1 MKSMILI
8 ILSLF
13 ILSAGHAANETVQ
26 SNEPQQHTFLV
37 KTDLTKEQVEALLNQ
52 HHQNK
57 NKNKAETTNLHKK
70 FNGTEEKTQL
80 LANEV
85 KPETTQ
91 LKAKKD
97 KHEKKNKEVP
107 EAPEVPEV
115 ENKTEAE
122 TVSLKKKGKK
132 EKNKKQEVPEAPEA
146 PEAPEVPEVENKT
159 EAETVSLKKKGKKEK
174 NKKQEAP
181 EAPEVPEV
189 PEVENKTEAETV
201 SLKKKGKKEK
211 NKKQEAPETPEVKEV
226 ENKTSLLANETSVEE
241 VGEPKTETE
250 KVTLVNKDIPK
261 QSGNRVFGFIFTI
274 LLTIAFVS
282 LIVYATQPKKYKRQF
297 NDNHCELTDYLL
309 VKEN

>member
-57 NKNKAETTNLHKK
+57 NINKAETTNLHKK

-80 LANEV
+80 LVNEV

-107 EAPEVPEV
+107 EAPE
-115 ENKTEAE
+115 A
-122 TVSLKKKGKK
+122 
-132 EKNKKQEVPEAPEA
+132 
-146 PEAPEVPEVENKT
+146 
-159 EAETVSLKKKGKKEK
+159 
-174 NKKQEAP
+174 
-181 EAPEVPEV
+181 PEV

-241 VGEPKTETE
+241 VGEAKTETE

-297 NDNHCELTDYLL
+297 NNNHCELTDYLL

>member
-1 MKSMILI
+1 MKSKILI

-13 ILSAGHAANETVQ
+13 ILSATHAANETVQ
-26 SNEPQQHTFLV
+26 TNEPHQHTFLV

-57 NKNKAETTNLHKK
+57 NKNQAETTNLHKK
-70 FNGTEEKTQL
+70 SNATEEKTQFL
-80 LANEV
+80 VNET

-97 KHEKKNKEVP
+97 KHAKKNKEVSEAPEVPEVPEVENKTEEETVNLKKKGKKEKKQEIPETP

-132 EKNKKQEVPEAPEA
+132 EKNKKQEVPETPEVT
-146 PEAPEVPEVENKT
+146 EVPEVENKT

-174 NKKQEAP
+174 NKKH
-181 EAPEVPEV
+181 EV
-189 PEVENKTEAETV
+189 
-201 SLKKKGKKEK
+201 
-211 NKKQEAPETPEVKEV
+211 PEVKEV

-241 VGEPKTETE
+241 VGEAETETE
-250 KVTLVNKDIPK
+250 KVTLVNKDVPK
-261 QSGNRVFGFIFTI
+261 QSGNKVFGFIFTI

-282 LIVYATQPKKYKRQF
+282 LIIYATQPKKYKRQF
-297 NDNHCELTDYLL
+297 NQNNSELTDYLL

>member
-1 MKSMILI
+1 M
-8 ILSLF
+8 
-13 ILSAGHAANETVQ
+13 
-26 SNEPQQHTFLV
+26 
-37 KTDLTKEQVEALLNQ
+37 
-52 HHQNK
+52 
-57 NKNKAETTNLHKK
+57 
-70 FNGTEEKTQL
+70 
-80 LANEV
+80 
-85 KPETTQ
+85 
-91 LKAKKD
+91 
-97 KHEKKNKEVP
+97 
-107 EAPEVPEV
+107 
-115 ENKTEAE
+115 
-122 TVSLKKKGKK
+122 KKKGKK

-146 PEAPEVPEVENKT
+146 
-159 EAETVSLKKKGKKEK
+159 
-174 NKKQEAP
+174 
-181 EAPEVPEV
+181 PEV

-297 NDNHCELTDYLL
+297 NNNHCELTDYLL

>member
-132 EKNKKQEVPEAPEA
+132 EKNKKQEAPEA
-146 PEAPEVPEVENKT
+146 PEA
-159 EAETVSLKKKGKKEK
+159 
-174 NKKQEAP
+174 
-181 EAPEVPEV
+181 PEV

-297 NDNHCELTDYLL
+297 NNNHCELTDYLL

>member
-1 MKSMILI
+1 
-8 ILSLF
+8 
-13 ILSAGHAANETVQ
+13 
-26 SNEPQQHTFLV
+26 
-37 KTDLTKEQVEALLNQ
+37 
-52 HHQNK
+52 
-57 NKNKAETTNLHKK
+57 
-70 FNGTEEKTQL
+70 
-80 LANEV
+80 
-85 KPETTQ
+85 
-91 LKAKKD
+91 
-97 KHEKKNKEVP
+97 
-107 EAPEVPEV
+107 
-115 ENKTEAE
+115 
-122 TVSLKKKGKK
+122 LKKKGKK
-132 EKNKKQEVPEAPEA
+132 EKNKKQEVPEA

-174 NKKQEAP
+174 NKKQEVL

-297 NDNHCELTDYLL
+297 NNNHCELTDYLL

>member
-107 EAPEVPEV
+107 EVPEAPEVPEV

-174 NKKQEAP
+174 NKKQE
-181 EAPEVPEV
+181 V
-189 PEVENKTEAETV
+189 
-201 SLKKKGKKEK
+201 
-211 NKKQEAPETPEVKEV
+211 PETPEAPEV

-297 NDNHCELTDYLL
+297 NNNHCELTDYLL

>member
-57 NKNKAETTNLHKK
+57 NINKAETTNLHKK

-80 LANEV
+80 LVNEV

-97 KHEKKNKEVP
+97 KHEKKNKEV
-107 EAPEVPEV
+107 
-115 ENKTEAE
+115 
-122 TVSLKKKGKK
+122 
-132 EKNKKQEVPEAPEA
+132 PEA

-174 NKKQEAP
+174 NKNQEVPEVP
-181 EAPEVPEV
+181 EAPEV

-241 VGEPKTETE
+241 VGEAKTETE

-297 NDNHCELTDYLL
+297 NNNHCELTDYLL

>member
-13 ILSAGHAANETVQ
+13 ILSATHAANETAH
-26 SNEPQQHTFLV
+26 QHTFLV
-37 KTDLTKEQVEALLNQ
+37 KTDLTKEQVEALLIQ

-57 NKNKAETTNLHKK
+57 NKNQAETTNLHKK
-70 FNGTEEKTQL
+70 SNETEEKTQL
-80 LANEV
+80 LVNETI
-85 KPETTQ
+85 PETTQ

-97 KHEKKNKEVP
+97 KHAKKNKEAP
-107 EAPEVPEV
+107 EVVEVPEV

-132 EKNKKQEVPEAPEA
+132 EKNKNQEVPEALEVV
-146 PEAPEVPEVENKT
+146 EVPEVENKT

-174 NKKQEAP
+174 KQEVP
-181 EAPEVPEV
+181 EAPEVVEV
-189 PEVENKTEAETV
+189 PEVENKTETETV

-211 NKKQEAPETPEVKEV
+211 NKKQEVPETPEVKEV
-226 ENKTSLLANETSVEE
+226 ENKTSLLANETSTEAKGEVE
-241 VGEPKTETE
+241 TETE
-250 KVTLVNKDIPK
+250 KVALVNKDIPK
-261 QSGNRVFGFIFTI
+261 QSGNKVFGFIFTI

-282 LIVYATQPKKYKRQF
+282 LIVYATQPKKYKRQL
-297 NDNHCELTDYLL
+297 NHNHSELTDYLL

>member
-107 EAPEVPEV
+107 EVPEAPEVPEV

-146 PEAPEVPEVENKT
+146 
-159 EAETVSLKKKGKKEK
+159 
-174 NKKQEAP
+174 
-181 EAPEVPEV
+181 PEV

-297 NDNHCELTDYLL
+297 NNNHCELTDYLL

>member
-13 ILSAGHAANETVQ
+13 ILSATHAANETAH
-26 SNEPQQHTFLV
+26 QHTFLV

-57 NKNKAETTNLHKK
+57 NKNQAETTNLHKK
-70 FNGTEEKTQL
+70 SNVTEEKTQFL
-80 LANEV
+80 VNEA

-97 KHEKKNKEVP
+97 KHAKKNKEVS
-107 EAPEVPEV
+107 EAPEVPEVPEVENKTEVETVNLKKKGKKEKKQEIPETPEVPEIPEVENKKVSLKKKGKKEKNKKQEVPETPEVTEVPEV

-132 EKNKKQEVPEAPEA
+132 EKNKKHEV
-146 PEAPEVPEVENKT
+146 
-159 EAETVSLKKKGKKEK
+159 
-174 NKKQEAP
+174 
-181 EAPEVPEV
+181 
-189 PEVENKTEAETV
+189 
-201 SLKKKGKKEK
+201 
-211 NKKQEAPETPEVKEV
+211 PEVKEV

-241 VGEPKTETE
+241 VGEAETETE
-250 KVTLVNKDIPK
+250 KVTLVNKDVPK
-261 QSGNRVFGFIFTI
+261 QSGNKVFGFIFTI

-282 LIVYATQPKKYKRQF
+282 LIIYATQPKKSKRQF
-297 NDNHCELTDYLL
+297 NQNNSELTDYLL